1 MKWLQQKWY
10 DVSIRT
16 KSILLMGMML
26 AVTWVLVAL
35 VMIQLHTFSE
45 RSSVIM
51 DEYMDITGF
60 MDAFSAENASLEA
73 YMRPIQPIDAK
84 EDYLAAIQMTN
95 RCLEELCPDLQA
107 DRREEYAL
115 KRAIRNAMSYYRESQ
130 HVLLDAEKPS
140 EMIEHYLLLKTQSF
154 YIDGYTRDLLHSQMV
169 QGGMQWQEIDRIN
182 ARSSKQ
188 FVAFLIVATV
198 LMGLTLVVF
207 KRSILAPLAALGQ
220 AADAISAGHYEA
232 PPVVVR
238 GDDELGRTAKSFN
251 LMQAESRHT
260 IWALEK
266 QSEMEKHLL
275 EKEVEAAQMQKKLQ
289 EGRFAQLQSQI
300 NPHFLF
306 NTLSTIAALAHEEQA
321 PLSEDLILRL
331 SNFFRYSLESDEKIV
346 ALGREIGLLRD
357 YMELQETRYGD
368 RITMEVHAD
377 PALHQRGIVGMKD
390 TCVHHIVNRADGILL
405 LTLAVQ
411 LTMFDILEHA
421 EQLTRDD
428 TEALARICIAG
439 KCIRTIL
446 HRLDSCKAVAANGG
460 VQIKRMRQH
469 QLSDF
474 VDNCTN
480 LAVQLANIRRGV
492 NRNSPAGC
500 VVCQCLPKRFHNADV
515 VNY

>member
-95 RCLEELCPDLQA
+95 RCLEELFPDLQA

-115 KRAIRNAMSYYRESQ
+115 KRAIRNAMFYYRESQ

-251 LMQAESRHT
+251 LMQAEIRHT

-357 YMELQETRYGD
+357 YMELQETRCGD

-377 PALHQRGIVGMKD
+377 PALSDVPVPKFILQPLVENAIIHGLKECGGLVRVRTFRGRRGITIMVTDNGCGFCPQQSGGTTAHHSVGLDNIRERMELSGGKMD
-390 TCVHHIVNRADGILL
+390 VFSRPGLGTCVRLIVGEELH
-405 LTLAVQ
+405 VQ
-411 LTMFDILEHA
+411 G
-421 EQLTRDD
+421 
-428 TEALARICIAG
+428 AG
-439 KCIRTIL
+439 
-446 HRLDSCKAVAANGG
+446 G
-460 VQIKRMRQH
+460 
-469 QLSDF
+469 
-474 VDNCTN
+474 
-480 LAVQLANIRRGV
+480 
-492 NRNSPAGC
+492 
-500 VVCQCLPKRFHNADV
+500 
-515 VNY
+515 

>member
-140 EMIEHYLLLKTQSF
+140 EMIEHYLLLKTQSS

-169 QGGMQWQEIDRIN
+169 QGGMQWQEADRIN

-220 AADAISAGHYEA
+220 AADTISAGHYEA

-251 LMQAESRHT
+251 LMQAEIRHT

-266 QSEMEKHLL
+266 QS
-275 EKEVEAAQMQKKLQ
+275 
-289 EGRFAQLQSQI
+289 
-300 NPHFLF
+300 
-306 NTLSTIAALAHEEQA
+306 
-321 PLSEDLILRL
+321 
-331 SNFFRYSLESDEKIV
+331 
-346 ALGREIGLLRD
+346 
-357 YMELQETRYGD
+357 
-368 RITMEVHAD
+368 
-377 PALHQRGIVGMKD
+377 
-390 TCVHHIVNRADGILL
+390 
-405 LTLAVQ
+405 
-411 LTMFDILEHA
+411 
-421 EQLTRDD
+421 
-428 TEALARICIAG
+428 
-439 KCIRTIL
+439 
-446 HRLDSCKAVAANGG
+446 
-460 VQIKRMRQH
+460 
-469 QLSDF
+469 
-474 VDNCTN
+474 
-480 LAVQLANIRRGV
+480 
-492 NRNSPAGC
+492 
-500 VVCQCLPKRFHNADV
+500 
-515 VNY
+515 